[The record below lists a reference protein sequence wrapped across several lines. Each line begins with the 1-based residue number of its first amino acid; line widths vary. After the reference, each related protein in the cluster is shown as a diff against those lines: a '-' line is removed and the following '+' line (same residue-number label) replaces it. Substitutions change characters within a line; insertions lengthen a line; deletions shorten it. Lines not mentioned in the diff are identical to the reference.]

1 MQPQDRPQKTAAAR
15 IYLNQQP
22 GQHGAA
28 AKQPTLT
35 RAQRM
40 LLITVDGQRSV
51 AELMSL
57 ARSLGLD
64 ETVLR
69 QLESQ
74 GLICRSNA
82 DQLAQQ
88 RERATEQDRRARML
102 AAAKLFALELASRML
117 VGQDEKL
124 REQMRAVQSESAFW
138 DWLAQCE
145 SSITLAAD
153 AERAALFRH
162 RVAANLPRA

>member
-15 IYLNQQP
+15 AYLSQQP
-22 GQHGAA
+22 GQHGAPVA
-28 AKQPTLT
+28 QPILT

-40 LLITVDGQRSV
+40 LLITVDGQRSES
-51 AELMSL
+51 ELLSL

-64 ETVLR
+64 AAVLR
-69 QLESQ
+69 QLETL
-74 GLICRSNA
+74 GLISRPNA
-82 DQLAQQ
+82 SEQAQQ
-88 RERATEQDRRARML
+88 RERAAEQDRRTRML

-117 VGQDEKL
+117 VGQDGRL

-145 SSITLAAD
+145 SSITLVAD

-162 RVAANLPRA
+162 RVAANLPRP